1 MTQLHIDFKPSPLY
15 EVSEVKVSYTPMFS
29 QAERPKIMTANDAV
43 NMFRKAWDSDRLEY
57 QEDFH
62 IMYLNKG
69 NRVLAMYHASKG
81 GTAGT
86 VVDVKPALVTA
97 LKINAHS
104 MILAHNHP
112 SGTLTPSEA
121 DKTITKRFI
130 EAAKLLSMNV
140 LDHVIL
146 TRDSYYSFADD
157 GMM

>member
-1 MTQLHIDFKPSPLY
+1 MTQLSIDFIPSSLY

-29 QAERPKIMTANDAV
+29 QAERPQIMTSNDAV

-62 IMYLNKG
+62 IMYLSRN
-69 NRVLAMYHASKG
+69 NRVLAMYHSSMG
-81 GTAGT
+81 GTTGT

-112 SGTLTPSEA
+112 SGTLSPSSEDVA
-121 DKTITKRFI
+121 VTKQFK
-130 EAAKLLSMNV
+130 EAAKLLSMDV

-146 TRDSYYSFADD
+146 TRDSYYSFADQ